1 MLQPG
6 PRCPRAASRPTV
18 FRTTNEPGR
27 VPRPQALEIRDGA
40 MNRSSPPY
48 IPPRLLRDLHLLNV
62 LELTGTTH
70 LAGQWLA
77 VSQPTVSRRY
87 RRLAADF
94 GLKPSRRG
102 PKVCRF
108 GSSLSLRQL
117 RHGFRWHRFEAGVV
131 GLASDPLHQGLLEGL
146 PSRLPMPMR
155 FRPASQWGH
164 LVREAV
170 VDAALV
176 SSLEL
181 EATPSELHAA
191 GGRNGDGA
199 WEGAEPP
206 PPDRV
211 HLGQWPL
218 SLALD
223 RATHR
228 PEVLAPAATL
238 APGLLTLLENRGLPL
253 ATTAGAD
260 AHDPMAW
267 RARMASC
274 GLAAP
279 VPAHLL
285 DQQLGPFGRLER
297 VESDPHLREHL
308 WLLLPGDWRRVPV
321 LQRTVADLLQLA
333 QEAGARPDAPV
344 SPEDE
349 QAGPRWTG

>member
-1 MLQPG
+1 
-6 PRCPRAASRPTV
+6 
-18 FRTTNEPGR
+18 
-27 VPRPQALEIRDGA
+27 
-40 MNRSSPPY
+40 MNLSSPPY
-48 IPPRLLRDLHLLNV
+48 FPPKLLRDLHLLDV
-62 LELTGTTH
+62 LELTGTTQ

-94 GLKPSRRG
+94 GLLPSRRG
-102 PKVCRF
+102 AKVCRF
-108 GSSLSLRQL
+108 GSSVSLRQL

-146 PSRLPMPMR
+146 PERLPLPMR
-155 FRPASQWGH
+155 FRPAGQWGH

-181 EATPSELHAA
+181 EASPSPLHPP
-191 GGRNGDGA
+191 GERNGGERSGGGA
-199 WEGAEPP
+199 WEGADPP

-211 HLGQWPL
+211 HLEQWPL

-228 PEVLAPAATL
+228 PEVLAPSVAL
-238 APGLLTLLENRGLPL
+238 APGLRTLLENRGLPL
-253 ATTAGAD
+253 ATTAGAE

-267 RARMASC
+267 LARMASC

-285 DQQLGPFGRLER
+285 DQQLGPFGQLERLESYPR
-297 VESDPHLREHL
+297 LREHL

-321 LQRTVADLLQLA
+321 LQRAVVALLELA
-333 QEAGARPDAPV
+333 QEAGARPGAPA
-344 SPEDE
+344 SPEGE
-349 QAGPRWTG
+349 EAMLRRVG

>member
-1 MLQPG
+1 M
-6 PRCPRAASRPTV
+6 
-18 FRTTNEPGR
+18 EPSS
-27 VPRPQALEIRDGA
+27 VQRPQALEISGGTI
-40 MNRSSPPY
+40 NLSSPPY
-48 IPPRLLRDLHLLNV
+48 IPPQLLRDLHLLDV

-70 LAGQWLA
+70 QAGQWLA

-102 PKVCRF
+102 TKVCRF
-108 GSSLSLRQL
+108 GSSVSLRHL

-146 PSRLPMPMR
+146 PGRLPMPMR
-155 FRPASQWGH
+155 FRPASQWEH

-181 EATPSELHAA
+181 EASPAQLHPLGEHNADSE
-191 GGRNGDGA
+191 
-199 WEGAEPP
+199 WEGADPP

-211 HLGQWPL
+211 HLGHWPL
-218 SLALD
+218 ALALA

-228 PEVLAPAATL
+228 PEVLAPATAL
-238 APGLLTLLENRGLPL
+238 APGLRTLLENRGLPL
-253 ATTAGAD
+253 ATTTGAQ

-267 RARMASC
+267 LARMASC

-285 DQQLGPFGRLER
+285 DQQLGPFGQLERLE
-297 VESDPHLREHL
+297 PHPRLREHL

-321 LQRTVADLLQLA
+321 LQRTVAALLELA
-333 QEAGARPDAPV
+333 QEAGARPVAPA
-344 SPEDE
+344 SP
-349 QAGPRWTG
+349 QAEEAMLQWAG

>member
-1 MLQPG
+1 M
-6 PRCPRAASRPTV
+6 
-18 FRTTNEPGR
+18 EPSSVR
-27 VPRPQALEIRDGA
+27 RPQALEISGGA
-40 MNRSSPPY
+40 MNLSSPPY
-48 IPPRLLRDLHLLNV
+48 LPPQLLRDLHLLDV

-102 PKVCRF
+102 AKVCRF
-108 GSSLSLRQL
+108 GSSVSLRQL
-117 RHGFRWHRFEAGVV
+117 RQGFRWHRFEAGVV

-146 PSRLPMPMR
+146 PGRLPMPMR
-155 FRPASQWGH
+155 FRPANQWGQ

-181 EATPSELHAA
+181 EASPSPLHPL
-191 GGRNGDGA
+191 GERNGDGE
-199 WEGAEPP
+199 WEGADPP

-218 SLALD
+218 ILAQD

-228 PEVLAPAATL
+228 PEVLAPSVAL
-238 APGLLTLLENRGLPL
+238 APGLRNLLVNRGLSL
-253 ATTAGAD
+253 ATTAGAE

-267 RARMASC
+267 LARMASC

-285 DQQLGPFGRLER
+285 DQQLGPFGQLERLESYPR
-297 VESDPHLREHL
+297 LREHL

-321 LQRTVADLLQLA
+321 LQRTVVALLELA
-333 QEAGARPDAPV
+333 QEAGARPGAPASLEGEEAV
-344 SPEDE
+344 LRW
-349 QAGPRWTG
+349 AG

>member
-1 MLQPG
+1 M
-6 PRCPRAASRPTV
+6 
-18 FRTTNEPGR
+18 EPNSN
-27 VPRPQALEIRDGA
+27 PRPQALAISGGA
-40 MNRSSPPY
+40 MNHPSPPY
-48 IPPRLLRDLHLLNV
+48 LPPQLLRDLHLLNV

-94 GLKPSRRG
+94 GLKPTRRG
-102 PKVCRF
+102 AKVCRF
-108 GSSLSLRQL
+108 GSSMSLRQL
-117 RHGFRWHRFEAGVV
+117 RHGLRWHRFEAGLV

-155 FRPASQWGH
+155 FRPANQWGH

-170 VDAALV
+170 LDAALV

-181 EATPSELHAA
+181 EVTPSQLHPA
-191 GGRNGDGA
+191 GKRNGDGE
-199 WEGAEPP
+199 WEGADPP
-206 PPDRV
+206 PLDRV

-218 SLALD
+218 SLALA
-223 RATHR
+223 RASHH
-228 PEVLAPAATL
+228 PMVLAPAAAL

-267 RARMASC
+267 LARMASC

-285 DQQLGPFGRLER
+285 DQQLGPFGQLERLESYPR
-297 VESDPHLREHL
+297 LREHL
-308 WLLLPGDWRRVPV
+308 WLLLPGDWRRMPV
-321 LQRTVADLLQLA
+321 LQRTVAYLLQLA
-333 QEAGARPDAPV
+333 QEAGARPGAPA
-344 SPEDE
+344 SLDDE
-349 QAGPRWTG
+349 EALLRWAG